1 MRPWQ
6 EGRQAG
12 DFGFVPTPA
21 GAPSAP
27 STEFPDFDLMA
38 PW

>member
-12 DFGFVPTPA
+12 DFGFVPTPT